1 MTIMQRITREPA
13 LITSAVRAVL
23 YCAVLFGLSLTV
35 EQIAGVVLSLEAVL
49 ALVTRAL
56 SVPASEVVA
65 QQSPDQVI
73 PVAGP
78 ALEGVDNGAA
88 VYVHQI
94 LGKA

>member
-23 YCAVLFGLSLTV
+23 YCGVLFGLDLTV

-78 ALEGVDNGAA
+78 ALEGVKDGSA
-88 VYVHQI
+88 VYVHSI

>member
-1 MTIMQRITREPA
+1 MTIAQRIAREPA

-23 YCAVLFGLSLTV
+23 YCGVLFGLDLSV

-65 QQSPDQVI
+65 QKTPGQVI
-73 PVAGP
+73 PTAGP
-78 ALEGVDNGAA
+78 ASDVANGAD
-88 VYVHQI
+88 VHIVEI